1 MKVVIILPVKAQE
14 EKKLVFLLL
23 VVAELRHITGN
34 SVEPWVIKVHT
45 KLHHVNM
52 DNVEEMECGLM
63 VLNRKLN
70 AARFSMMHHL
80 TMVELMARK
89 GIEVIMRRR
98 PIDTYA
104 PSKGTKLGQCM
115 ASDGFGALHTLC
127 CNCEDSWM
135 LHDQIEVSNRSSV
148 LSHLSEGPALAQ
160 FCCPWTT
167 QGYEQ
172 RKMGWVFH
180 LHGQG
185 S

>member
-34 SVEPWVIKVHT
+34 IVEPWVIKVHT
-45 KLHHVNM
+45 KHHHVNM
-52 DNVEEMECGLM
+52 DNVEEMVCGLM

-89 GIEVIMRRR
+89 GIEVLMRRR
-98 PIDTYA
+98 PIDTSDGSDA

-127 CNCEDSWM
+127 
-135 LHDQIEVSNRSSV
+135 SN
-148 LSHLSEGPALAQ
+148 
-160 FCCPWTT
+160 
-167 QGYEQ
+167 
-172 RKMGWVFH
+172 
-180 LHGQG
+180 
-185 S
+185 